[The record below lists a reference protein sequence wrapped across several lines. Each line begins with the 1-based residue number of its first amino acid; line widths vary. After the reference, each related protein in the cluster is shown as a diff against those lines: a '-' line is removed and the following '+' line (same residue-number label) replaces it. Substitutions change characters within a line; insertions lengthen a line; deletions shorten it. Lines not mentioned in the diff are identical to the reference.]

1 MVNSTKYAVGGPF
14 TWYDDADPKNES
26 KKSCLDLVMIS
37 KALVKHIDQL
47 FIDKNLNWTPARPI
61 SKTKMRYTNHYA
73 LIFKLK
79 NLPRKPKIAPGI
91 KPKIWNTRKEGGW
104 EAYTKATQC
113 NDRFKAVAVA
123 PSEDVTVAM
132 KTIEKE
138 LEKVK
143 FKSFGKVKLG
153 KSAKVS
159 QEVKTLNKEK
169 ACIVKNGN
177 AEELS
182 EVNKKLT
189 VNYLQEQRE
198 DLEKGFKSLK
208 ETWKT
213 KGRSASIFKL
223 KEINLACEQ

>member
-1 MVNSTKYAVGGPF
+1 M
-14 TWYDDADPKNES
+14 
-26 KKSCLDLVMIS
+26 
-37 KALVKHIDQL
+37 
-47 FIDKNLNWTPARPI
+47 
-61 SKTKMRYTNHYA
+61 
-73 LIFKLK
+73 
-79 NLPRKPKIAPGI
+79 
-91 KPKIWNTRKEGGW
+91 
-104 EAYTKATQC
+104 
-113 NDRFKAVAVA
+113 A

-169 ACIVKNGN
+169 ACIIKNGN

-223 KEINLACEQ
+223 KEIVVGPKKPQQEPTSIKDTESKKEIFDVEKIRNKSLEYCVNLLTNRAPREGYAQYIKSKNAIHEYRMNVRDPDDEMEYSVDMFKNALEKLKKDGNKKYEFILKPGVDQ